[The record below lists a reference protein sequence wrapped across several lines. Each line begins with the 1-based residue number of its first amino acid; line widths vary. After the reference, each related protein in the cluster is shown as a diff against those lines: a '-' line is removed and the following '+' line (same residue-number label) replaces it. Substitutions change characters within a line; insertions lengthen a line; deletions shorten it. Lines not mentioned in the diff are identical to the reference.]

1 MTKIQQVVNRI
12 GGIIAWV
19 GVWNLLDMAAQE
31 NLYINIAYS
40 VIGFIIWYFSGEF
53 EEPVRYVEI
62 TDRPEV

>member
-40 VIGFIIWYFSGEF
+40 VIGFIIWYFLAS
-53 EEPVRYVEI
+53 
-62 TDRPEV
+62 